1 MVQVLTSIT
10 ESILDT
16 AFAVRPI
23 AINATHT
30 VSIGTFFKC
39 DATSGAFA
47 ITLPAAGTLVSDVDV
62 SRVLIFVKTDVSANA
77 VTVTR
82 AGSDTINAGTTH
94 VLTAQFK
101 YLILIDTEVGGVW
114 FIIGSN

>member
-1 MVQVLTSIT
+1 MQLATAII
-10 ESILDT
+10 EDILDT
-16 AFAVRPI
+16 ALSVRPI
-23 AINATHT
+23 QVTGTQT
-30 VSIGTFFKC
+30 VSIGTLFEC
-39 DATSGAFA
+39 DATGGAFT
-47 ITLPAAGTLVSDVDV
+47 ITLPAAGTLTNDE
-62 SRVLIFVKTDVSANA
+62 SRILIFVKTDVSANA
-77 VTVTR
+77 VTVSR

>member
-1 MVQVLTSIT
+1 MQLATAII
-10 ESILDT
+10 EDILDT
-16 AFAVRPI
+16 ALAVRPI
-23 AINATHT
+23 AVNATHT

-39 DATSGAFA
+39 DATSGVFTV
-47 ITLPAAGTLVSDVDV
+47 TLPAAGSLVSSVDV
-62 SRVLIFVKTDVSANA
+62 SRVLVFVKTDVSANA
-77 VTVTR
+77 VTVSR

-101 YLILIDTEVGGVW
+101 YLILIDTELGGVW